1 MWRIYV
7 NISWFQIVVVTCAVA
22 QGYVP
27 SNTQT
32 NKPQAQNS
40 QMGYGFSS
48 PSSGSFESETF
59 QTMAQRAFDPTSD
72 SMDFQEGNFQWKGRS
87 FQLAN
92 QRVFRARFERFLLAS
107 PAAESVVYGQILQQ
121 VEDLLSVGNLPDY
134 ETLAQAWDLLFKA
147 SEYDQDGGNASIV
160 ANQVFNAWRI
170 RQEMRGKAITEIELQ
185 RVRSLQQEIVANR
198 NRVVERLKEQKV
210 KTSRGKGEKGEKANA
225 NVEQEVMGTQSG
237 QEAYFRALDLA
248 ETEAK
253 IALLESQAAATAIQ
267 AKLQFQSQIVSFI
280 MQRRFHHAQI
290 LASFYQLLFKG
301 SQQKLEV
308 GKEELN
314 AFIPNSDL
322 SFTVDSLLFMA
333 REAINDVRVGVDA
346 VLTAESEGRRLI
358 ALERVQETFFLGEH
372 LLELDRIPSQQRRAF
387 LDLYRSMLEA
397 QELANVKDYK
407 GVRDMIGSL
416 ELLAQDF
423 PAARMKA
430 SIDSAMSVS
439 DMAVFAAA
447 QYRNAGDIK
456 SAREELANA
465 IKIWPTNPSI
475 RDFQTETNRL
485 ATASSQGVQIFDDL
499 LKRGDRR
506 GIYANRME
514 LGFSLAHDDERK
526 QKLMQVVDVI
536 ARVDLLIA
544 QAEEMAKQGDHFAAW
559 ELIQLAYEA
568 DADDAPMNRT
578 RAKLAPRVAKFV
590 GLLDLAADDEL
601 ASRYSAALNNYLIAQ
616 DIYPASR
623 ICRLGIERVSQLFL
637 TMAAEQMQASQL

>member
-7 NISWFQIVVVTCAVA
+7 NISWVQIVVAAFAAA

-27 SNTQT
+27 SNAQPKQPQTQNT
-32 NKPQAQNS
+32 
-40 QMGYGFSS
+40 QMGYGFSA

-59 QTMAQRAFDPTSD
+59 QKMAQKAFDPSSD
-72 SMDFQEGNFQWKGRS
+72 SMDFQEGSFQWKGRS

-107 PAAESVVYGQILQQ
+107 PADEAVAYGQVLQQ
-121 VEDLLSVGNLPDY
+121 VEDLLSVGNLPDA
-134 ETLAQAWDLLFKA
+134 ETLSEAWNLLFKA
-147 SEYDQDGGNASIV
+147 SEYDRDGGNASIV

-170 RQEMRGKAITEIELQ
+170 RQEMRGKAITETELQ

-198 NRVVERLKEQKV
+198 NRVVERLKEQKERS
-210 KTSRGKGEKGEKANA
+210 KSSKEKDAAVTKEIDSS
-225 NVEQEVMGTQSG
+225 QSG

-253 IALLESQAAATAIQ
+253 IALLETQAAATAIQ
-267 AKLQFQSQIVSFI
+267 AKLQFQSQIVSFM

-290 LASFYQLLFKG
+290 LASFYQLIFKG

-372 LLELDRIPSQQRRAF
+372 LLVLDRIPTQQRRQF

-397 QELANVKDYK
+397 QELANVKDYQ
-407 GVRDMIGSL
+407 GLREMIGTL
-416 ELLAQDF
+416 EELAQDF
-423 PAARMKA
+423 PAGRMRA

-439 DMAVFAAA
+439 DMSVFAAA

-465 IKIWPTNPSI
+465 IKVWPTNPTI

-506 GIYANRME
+506 GIYTNRME
-514 LGFSLAHDDERK
+514 LGFALANDNERK
-526 QKLMQVVDVI
+526 QKLMQVVDVL

-544 QAEEMAKQGDHFAAW
+544 QSEEMANQGDYFAAW
-559 ELIQLAYEA
+559 ELIQLAFEA
-568 DADDAPMNRT
+568 DADDAPMNRV
-578 RAKLAPRVAKFV
+578 RAKLASRVAKFV
-590 GLLDLAADDEL
+590 GLLDRAEDAE
-601 ASRYSAALNNYLIAQ
+601 ATSRYAAALNNYLIAQ

-623 ICRLGIERVSQLFL
+623 ICRIGIERVSQSVLNL
-637 TMAAEQMQASQL
+637 AADQLQASQL

>member
-7 NISWFQIVVVTCAVA
+7 NISWAQIVVTAFAAA

-27 SNTQT
+27 SNALPKQPQTQNT
-32 NKPQAQNS
+32 
-40 QMGYGFSS
+40 QMGYGFSA

-59 QTMAQRAFDPTSD
+59 QKMAQKAFDPSSD
-72 SMDFQEGNFQWKGRS
+72 SMDFQEGSFQWKGRS

-107 PAAESVVYGQILQQ
+107 PAEEAVAYGQVLQQ
-121 VEDLLSVGNLPDY
+121 VEDLLSVGNLPDA
-134 ETLAQAWDLLFKA
+134 ETLSEAWNLLFKA
-147 SEYDQDGGNASIV
+147 SEYDRDGGNASIV

-170 RQEMRGKAITEIELQ
+170 RQEMRGKAITETELQ

-198 NRVVERLKEQKV
+198 NRVVERLKEQKERSNSS
-210 KTSRGKGEKGEKANA
+210 KEKDAAVTKEIDSS
-225 NVEQEVMGTQSG
+225 QSG

-290 LASFYQLLFKG
+290 LASFYQLIFKG

-372 LLELDRIPSQQRRAF
+372 LLELDRIPTQQRRQF

-397 QELANVKDYK
+397 QELANVKDYQ
-407 GVRDMIGSL
+407 GLREMIGTL
-416 ELLAQDF
+416 AELAQDF
-423 PAARMKA
+423 PVGRMRA

-439 DMAVFAAA
+439 DMSVFAAA

-465 IKIWPTNPSI
+465 IKVWPTNPTI

-506 GIYANRME
+506 GIYTNRME
-514 LGFSLAHDDERK
+514 LGFALANDNERK
-526 QKLMQVVDVI
+526 QKLMQVVDVL

-544 QAEEMAKQGDHFAAW
+544 QSEEMANQGDYFAAW
-559 ELIQLAYEA
+559 ELIQLAFEA
-568 DADDAPMNRT
+568 DADDAPMNRV

-590 GLLDLAADDEL
+590 GLLDRAEDGEV
-601 ASRYSAALNNYLIAQ
+601 ASRYAAALNNYLIAQ

-623 ICRLGIERVSQLFL
+623 ICRIGIERVSQSVLNL
-637 TMAAEQMQASQL
+637 AAEQMQASQF

>member
-1 MWRIYV
+1 
-7 NISWFQIVVVTCAVA
+7 
-22 QGYVP
+22 
-27 SNTQT
+27 
-32 NKPQAQNS
+32 
-40 QMGYGFSS
+40 MGYEFSS
-48 PSSGSFESETF
+48 PSSGLFESKTF
-59 QTMAQRAFDPTSD
+59 ESMAQKAFDPTSD

-87 FQLAN
+87 FQLSN

-107 PAAESVVYGQILQQ
+107 PAEGVVQYSRILQQ
-121 VEDLLSVGNLPDY
+121 VEDLLSVGNLPDD
-134 ETLAQAWDLLFKA
+134 ETLAQAWNLLFKA
-147 SEYDQDGGNASIV
+147 SEFDQDGGNASIV

-170 RQEMRGKAITEIELQ
+170 RQEMRGKAITENELQ
-185 RVRSLQQEIVANR
+185 SLRTLQQEIVANR
-198 NRVVERLKEQKV
+198 NRVVERLKQQKSQKNDNESKEV
-210 KTSRGKGEKGEKANA
+210 ANA
-225 NVEQEVMGTQSG
+225 QEISSSQSG
-237 QEAYFRALDLA
+237 QEAYFRALDLV
-248 ETEAK
+248 ETEGK
-253 IALLESQAAATAIQ
+253 IALLESQAAATALQ

-372 LLELDRIPSQQRRAF
+372 LLELDRIPTQQRRAF

-407 GVRDMIGSL
+407 SLREMIGSL
-416 ELLAQDF
+416 ELLAEDF

-465 IKIWPTNPSI
+465 IKIWPTNPTI

-485 ATASSQGVQIFDDL
+485 ATATSQGVQIFDDL

-514 LGFSLAHDDERK
+514 LGFSLANDVERK
-526 QKLMQVVDVI
+526 QQLMQVVDVI
-536 ARVDLLIA
+536 ARIDLLIA
-544 QAEEMAKQGDHFAAW
+544 QAEEMANQGDYFAAW

-568 DADDAPMNRT
+568 DADDAPINRV

-590 GLLDLAADDEL
+590 GLLDLAEAAEH
-601 ASRYSAALNNYLIAQ
+601 ASRYSAALNNYLVAQ

-623 ICRLGIERVSQLFL
+623 ICRLGIERVSQSFL
-637 TMAAEQMQASQL
+637 TMAAEYMQASQL